1 MNPQNKPEK
10 IPFLTLTDAAV
21 PGLFVKSIQREGH
34 NRMKTFA
41 HRDEYY
47 MIVLIT
53 QGCAS
58 VSVDFEE
65 ITVSGG
71 EAVIVAPS
79 QVHFPNHAS
88 EDIEGWILGIAA
100 EYFSEKERDMTARY
114 SMDHCSLALER
125 NISDDLGVLFEM
137 LARHFVNYHVSLPIA
152 LSIKGLMISSVM
164 AGSRKDNDRFIS
176 IVLRFKKMLTTELK
190 REKSPSAYAGMLNI
204 TEGYLNEAVRRV
216 TGMNVS
222 AYIRSQVV
230 IEAKRELM
238 YTSLSAK
245 EIAYSL
251 GYDDYVYF
259 SKLFKKAAGVSP
271 VEYRKNLK

>member
-1 MNPQNKPEK
+1 
-10 IPFLTLTDAAV
+10 
-21 PGLFVKSIQREGH
+21 
-34 NRMKTFA
+34 
-41 HRDEYY
+41 
-47 MIVLIT
+47 
-53 QGCAS
+53 
-58 VSVDFEE
+58 
-65 ITVSGG
+65 
-71 EAVIVAPS
+71 
-79 QVHFPNHAS
+79 
-88 EDIEGWILGIAA
+88 
-100 EYFSEKERDMTARY
+100 MTARY

-125 NISDDLGVLFEM
+125 NISADLGVLFEM
-137 LARHFVNYHVSLPIA
+137 LARHFDNYQVSLPLA
-152 LSIKGLMISSVM
+152 LSIKGLVISSVM
-164 AGSRKDNDRFIS
+164 AGCRKDNDRFIS
-176 IVLRFKKMLTTELK
+176 IVLRFKNLLTTELK

-222 AYIRSQVV
+222 AYIRYQVV
-230 IEAKRELM
+230 TEAKRELM

>member
-1 MNPQNKPEK
+1 
-10 IPFLTLTDAAV
+10 
-21 PGLFVKSIQREGH
+21 
-34 NRMKTFA
+34 
-41 HRDEYY
+41 
-47 MIVLIT
+47 
-53 QGCAS
+53 
-58 VSVDFEE
+58 
-65 ITVSGG
+65 
-71 EAVIVAPS
+71 
-79 QVHFPNHAS
+79 
-88 EDIEGWILGIAA
+88 
-100 EYFSEKERDMTARY
+100 
-114 SMDHCSLALER
+114 
-125 NISDDLGVLFEM
+125 M

-152 LSIKGLMISSVM
+152 LSIKGLVISSVM
-164 AGSRKDNDRFIS
+164 AGCRKDNDRFIS

-230 IEAKRELM
+230 TEAKRELM

>member
-21 PGLFVKSIQREGH
+21 PGLFVKSIQRDGH

-41 HRDEYY
+41 HRDDYY

-58 VSVDFEE
+58 ISVDFEE

-88 EDIEGWILGIAA
+88 EDIEGWILGIAV

-125 NISDDLGVLFEM
+125 NISDDLGALFEM

-152 LSIKGLMISSVM
+152 LSIKGLVISSVM
-164 AGSRKDNDRFIS
+164 AGCRKDNDRFIS
-176 IVLRFKKMLTTELK
+176 IVLRFKNLLTTELK

-216 TGMNVS
+216 MGMNVS

-230 IEAKRELM
+230 TEAKRELM

>member
-1 MNPQNKPEK
+1 
-10 IPFLTLTDAAV
+10 
-21 PGLFVKSIQREGH
+21 
-34 NRMKTFA
+34 
-41 HRDEYY
+41 
-47 MIVLIT
+47 
-53 QGCAS
+53 
-58 VSVDFEE
+58 
-65 ITVSGG
+65 
-71 EAVIVAPS
+71 
-79 QVHFPNHAS
+79 
-88 EDIEGWILGIAA
+88 
-100 EYFSEKERDMTARY
+100 
-114 SMDHCSLALER
+114 
-125 NISDDLGVLFEM
+125 
-137 LARHFVNYHVSLPIA
+137 
-152 LSIKGLMISSVM
+152 
-164 AGSRKDNDRFIS
+164 
-176 IVLRFKKMLTTELK
+176 MLTTELK

-230 IEAKRELM
+230 TEAKRELM